1 MVKSSNK
8 TIKLKY
14 RNKIYA
20 YVNHSEIFN
29 DKYNFITNKNDPLQ
43 LGFFEMNSQ
52 DTSKYHY
59 HNDYQR
65 ISKKTSEFIYVLS
78 GKIEISFYSIKKK
91 LLNKSILFKGGSALI
106 FDLGHEIKYLKKTKL
121 IEVKTGPF
129 NQNDKSHS

>member
-8 TIKLKY
+8 IIKLKY

-106 FDLGHEIKYLKKTKL
+106 FDLAHEIKYLKKTKL